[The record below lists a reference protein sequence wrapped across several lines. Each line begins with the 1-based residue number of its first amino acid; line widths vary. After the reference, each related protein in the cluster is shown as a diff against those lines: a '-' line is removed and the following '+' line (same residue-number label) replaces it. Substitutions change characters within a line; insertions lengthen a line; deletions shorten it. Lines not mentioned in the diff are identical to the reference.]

1 MNSLDNE
8 EWTPSERKRFDEAL
22 SEIDFHE
29 PNWLEELARRFPTK
43 TMRQLRDQYVDHIV
57 DMQCTY
63 IERSTPLEYVNPV
76 DMLEND
82 NFGLPVTEEGEESQS
97 FEAALMEATT
107 KMSDAKSLSPQSIN
121 KLVSEHLGIV
131 GVDAEEKEKVGGQF
145 GARTST
151 KGKPWTEEEH
161 RLFLI
166 GLSVH
171 GRGEWR
177 TIAKNFVIT
186 RTPTQVA
193 SHAQKYYNRQLVL
206 KEKRRHSIHDIRNM
220 EDNVEGALEKSL
232 CERVRPT
239 KTYSVST
246 KTNQKKPTS
255 SATTTQGI
263 GSLSLSPIRATTLSE
278 QLVRSGN
285 FLSDDEIVRSPFD
298 TYIDQGSSSI
308 WPL

>member
-29 PNWLEELARRFPTK
+29 PNWLEELAQRFPTK

-63 IERSTPLEYVNPV
+63 IERSMPLEYVNPV

-161 RLFLI
+161 RFARILF
-166 GLSVH
+166 
-171 GRGEWR
+171 
-177 TIAKNFVIT
+177 NFFF
-186 RTPTQVA
+186 
-193 SHAQKYYNRQLVL
+193 
-206 KEKRRHSIHDIRNM
+206 
-220 EDNVEGALEKSL
+220 SL
-232 CERVRPT
+232 LLFYF
-239 KTYSVST
+239 TYL
-246 KTNQKKPTS
+246 TS
-255 SATTTQGI
+255 
-263 GSLSLSPIRATTLSE
+263 
-278 QLVRSGN
+278 
-285 FLSDDEIVRSPFD
+285 
-298 TYIDQGSSSI
+298 
-308 WPL
+308 

>member
-1 MNSLDNE
+1 ML
-8 EWTPSERKRFDEAL
+8 PQFVKKREKQNRSILVFPD
-22 SEIDFHE
+22 
-29 PNWLEELARRFPTK
+29 LE
-43 TMRQLRDQYVDHIV
+43 
-57 DMQCTY
+57 
-63 IERSTPLEYVNPV
+63 
-76 DMLEND
+76 
-82 NFGLPVTEEGEESQS
+82 
-97 FEAALMEATT
+97 
-107 KMSDAKSLSPQSIN
+107 
-121 KLVSEHLGIV
+121 KL
-131 GVDAEEKEKVGGQF
+131 
-145 GARTST
+145 TST
-151 KGKPWTEEEH
+151 YVYVLSHTH
-161 RLFLI
+161 LASLVFDRLFLI

-193 SHAQKYYNRQLVL
+193 SHAQKYYNRKLVL

-239 KTYSVST
+239 KTYSVGT